1 MALILA
7 PGTRALEASRT
18 VPESS
23 AVCARS
29 GPAIRRAEI
38 SFKRTSLLVAT
49 RIYCIIAGIW
59 GRSGRQAAENDGL
72 PHDIHTRTVKTAP
85 PFWPL
90 AALTEPPFCST
101 MDCTTYRPSP
111 ERIDLVETRGWK
123 IR

>member
-59 GRSGRQAAENDGL
+59 GRSGRQAAENDRL
-72 PHDIHTRTVKTAP
+72 PHDIHTPTLKTSP
-85 PFWPL
+85 PLCPL
-90 AALTEPPFCST
+90 AALTEPPLVPPMYF
-101 MDCTTYRPSP
+101 TTHRPSP
-111 ERIDLVETRGWK
+111 AIHDSPTTHPR
-123 IR
+123 